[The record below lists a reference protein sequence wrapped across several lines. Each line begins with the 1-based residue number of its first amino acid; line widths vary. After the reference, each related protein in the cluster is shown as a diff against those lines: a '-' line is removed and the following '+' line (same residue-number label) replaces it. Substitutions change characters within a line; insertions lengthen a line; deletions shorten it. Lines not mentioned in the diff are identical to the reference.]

1 MKIKLQLTS
10 EYQEFIFSNLQ
21 NFMPLEKVSSFFLQ
35 MDIDFKT
42 KYFFSV
48 VSVPIKSIYI
58 MIFTEFITQTNELV

>member
-1 MKIKLQLTS
+1 
-10 EYQEFIFSNLQ
+10 
-21 NFMPLEKVSSFFLQ
+21 MPLEKVSSFFLQ